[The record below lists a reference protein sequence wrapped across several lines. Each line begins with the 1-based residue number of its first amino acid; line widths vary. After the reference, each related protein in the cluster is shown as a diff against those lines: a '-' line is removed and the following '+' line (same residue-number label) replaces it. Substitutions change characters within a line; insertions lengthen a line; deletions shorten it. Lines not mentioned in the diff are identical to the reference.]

1 MKNLS
6 LSVVG
11 TCLALAF
18 TGLLPAHAAVD
29 ADAAQASLKKSDCLK
44 CHALDKTKAGPSFK
58 DIAKKYSG
66 QAGAEAKLTTHIT
79 TTPTITMD
87 GNKEEH
93 KPMKSKD
100 AAEIKNVVQWI
111 LATAPAAKAEAAKPA
126 AAAVAA
132 VAASPSVANSVAT
145 TADAKQ
151 DAKAGAA
158 SCSTTATEKKLA
170 GAAKKSFLNK
180 CKKEAVASCDK
191 AAAEKSLAG
200 AAKKSFTKKCLK
212 DAVGA

>member
-1 MKNLS
+1 MKKFSLS
-6 LSVVG
+6 LVG

-44 CHALDKTKAGPSFK
+44 CHALDKTKVGPAFK

-79 TTPTITMD
+79 TTPTMTLD

-93 KPMKSKD
+93 KPIMSKD

-111 LATAPAAKAEAAKPA
+111 LATAPAAKAEAAKA
-126 AAAVAA
+126 A
-132 VAASPSVANSVAT
+132 
-145 TADAKQ
+145 
-151 DAKAGAA
+151 GA
-158 SCSTTATEKKLA
+158 SCSATATEKKLA

-180 CKKEAVASCDK
+180 CKKDAATSCDK

-200 AAKKSFTKKCLK
+200 AAKESFAKKCVK
-212 DAVGA
+212 EAVGA

>member
-1 MKNLS
+1 MKKFSLS
-6 LSVVG
+6 LVG

-44 CHALDKTKAGPSFK
+44 CHALDKTKVGPAFK

-79 TTPTITMD
+79 TAPTIMID
-87 GNKEEH
+87 GSKEEH
-93 KPMKSKD
+93 KSIKSKD

-126 AAAVAA
+126 VAA
-132 VAASPSVANSVAT
+132 VAPSVANSVAT

-151 DAKAGAA
+151 DAKAADA
-158 SCSTTATEKKLA
+158 SCSATATEKKLA

-180 CKKEAVASCDK
+180 CKKDAATSCDK

-200 AAKKSFTKKCLK
+200 AAKKSFAKKCVK
-212 DAVGA
+212 EAVGA